1 MNDYAAKFRLYNDYQ
16 TFGITYVTLKMANDY
31 WW

>member
-1 MNDYAAKFRLYNDYQ
+1 MNYDYAAKFRLYNDYQ

-31 WW
+31 